1 MTSQPSAMAPAVCL
15 HAPYDI
21 RGHWVNL
28 ADLDP
33 DERTEMIVDYEYF
46 PHDYINCPSSSPR
59 SRRGRTSM
67 NKCRRHCGQRSWRT
81 PMTATVMRTP
91 TACRS
96 QVVSWRPTWVSMSRS
111 MTTSTATSLVT
122 LSKKSIH
129 APKSCNVTSV
139 GSHISQMPSMT
150 TRFCLLLAR
159 ATSSSVTSN
168 VLAQPR
174 SPCCV
179 DGKRTF
185 LKHPGLILSRP

>member
-1 MTSQPSAMAPAVCL
+1 MTSQPPSNGPSGL
-15 HAPYDI
+15 SPRPYDI

-33 DERTEMIVDYEYF
+33 DEHTEMIVDYEYF
-46 PHDYINCPSSSPR
+46 PHDYINCPPSSPR

-67 NKCRRHCGQRSWRT
+67 TKCRRHCGQRSWHR
-81 PMTATVMRTP
+81 PMTATVTRTP

-96 QVVSWRPTWVSMSRS
+96 QVVSWRPTRVSMSRS

-122 LSKKSIH
+122 LLKKSIH

-139 GSHISQMPSMT
+139 GSRISQMPSMT

-168 VLAQPR
+168 VTAQPR
-174 SPCCV
+174 CRHRSGTV
-179 DGKRTF
+179 A
-185 LKHPGLILSRP
+185 LIRLSSLSSVP